1 MHKLLKVNDE
11 KKVLASLRQKKSEG
25 KNVLLTVNLK
35 LFIVFQS
42 NSLLFHGTEIF
53 GCSSLYMYFQIK

>member
-11 KKVLASLRQKKSEG
+11 KKSLGKSTTKKSEG
-25 KNVLLTVNLK
+25 KNFLLIVNLK

-42 NSLLFHGTEIF
+42 IFQLIPGTEQFVYETITNV
-53 GCSSLYMYFQIK
+53 L

>member
-11 KKVLASLRQKKSEG
+11 KKSLGKSKTKKSEG
-25 KNVLLTVNLK
+25 KNFLLIVNLK

-42 NSLLFHGTEIF
+42 NSLLFHDTDK
-53 GCSSLYMYFQIK
+53 LVN

>member
-11 KKVLASLRQKKSEG
+11 KKSLGKSETKKICR
-25 KNVLLTVNLK
+25 KNVLLIVNLK

-42 NSLLFHGTEIF
+42 SFLLFHDTKKF
-53 GCSSLYMYFQIK
+53 VHKTTK